1 MVNNRLSIMGVTCMN
16 IELDDEYVDKIV
28 SQCLLETWSYICAE
42 IQRLD
47 MLSDEKELTSAQQ
60 SDLEDFI
67 DIKPSFEKVLSWY
80 IPYSKYKELGIE

>member
-1 MVNNRLSIMGVTCMN
+1 MGVTCMN